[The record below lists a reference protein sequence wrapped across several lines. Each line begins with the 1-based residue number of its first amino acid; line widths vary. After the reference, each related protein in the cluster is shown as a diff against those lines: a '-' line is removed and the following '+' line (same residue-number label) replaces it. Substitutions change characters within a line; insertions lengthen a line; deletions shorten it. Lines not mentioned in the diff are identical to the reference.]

1 MIKERKERLHF
12 IGIGGAGMSSLA
24 QVFMDLGYDVS
35 GSDIKESAN
44 TRQLIKDGAVVAIGH
59 DEANIKGAGTIIVS
73 SAIREDNPELKAA
86 NKAGTP
92 VLQRAQLLAKLMEE
106 KKGIAIAGTHGKT
119 TTTSMAAVMMD
130 AAGLDPTYLI
140 GGELNDIGSGAQRGR
155 GEFVV
160 AEADESDASLL
171 NLRPAYAVV
180 TNIEADHLDFYDS
193 IDQIKDVFVEFL
205 NNLPPDGLA
214 ILCVDSPGV
223 VDILPRVKR
232 NYVTYSVNGDAD
244 FRATDIEVCGDGS
257 KFTVW
262 QGGKK
267 LGTLKISSPGRHNV
281 GNALAVITMGITVGV
296 PYAKAAAG
304 VTSFTGVRRRF
315 QMKGAARNVTV
326 VDDYA
331 HHPSEVAATLQA
343 AKAGIWG
350 RVITVFQPHRYSRTN
365 FLHEDFGRVFK
376 DADAVIVTDVYSA
389 GEEPLP
395 GVDGKLIVNSILES
409 EPYKDVAYFPKKSD
423 ISDYVT
429 GRLIGGD
436 ILLTMGAGDI
446 WSLGEEV
453 LEVLGKDED

>member
-1 MIKERKERLHF
+1 
-12 IGIGGAGMSSLA
+12 MSSLA
-24 QVFMDLGYDVS
+24 QVFIDLGYGVS

-44 TRQLIKDGAVVAIGH
+44 TKQLTSDGATVFIGH
-59 DEANIKGAGTIIVS
+59 DASNIEGADTVIVS
-73 SAIREDNPELKAA
+73 SAIRKENPELAAA
-86 NKAGTP
+86 NKTGVT

-106 KKGIAIAGTHGKT
+106 KKGVAIAGTHGKT
-119 TTTSMAAVMMD
+119 TTTSMAAVMMEE
-130 AAGLDPTYLI
+130 AGLDPTYLI
-140 GGELNDIGSGAQRGR
+140 GGELNDIGSGAKYGR

-180 TNIEADHLDFYDS
+180 TNIEADHLDFYKS
-193 IDQIKDVFVEFL
+193 IEEIKNVFIEFI

-214 ILCVDSPGV
+214 ILGIDSPGV
-223 VDILPRVKR
+223 VDILPRVSR
-232 NYVTYSVNGDAD
+232 NYVTYSVKGEAD
-244 FRATDIEVCGDGS
+244 FKATDVESWKTGS

-267 LGTLKISSPGRHNV
+267 LGSLKITSPGLHNV
-281 GNALAVITMGITVGV
+281 GNALAVIAMGTAVGI
-296 PYAKAAAG
+296 PFTKAAAG
-304 VTSFTGVRRRF
+304 VSSFTGVRRRF
-315 QMKGAARNVTV
+315 QNKGMARNVTV

-343 AKAGIWG
+343 AKSGIWS

-376 DADAVIVTDVYSA
+376 DADAVIVTDVYAA

-395 GVDGKLIVNSILES
+395 GVDGKLIVDSILET

-429 GRLIGGD
+429 ERLIGGD

-446 WSLGEEV
+446 WALGEEV
-453 LEVLGKDED
+453 LEALAKNED